1 MILLSMMNPPKPEV
15 AEADVNR
22 ERSRGP
28 LDVKIP
34 MGNEADAEA
43 LRPFTFYA
51 SHLRAL
57 MPKEMFELAPLRVG
71 FFLTYFGL
79 AAAGF
84 AAFMLM
90 DLTWPIKLAL
100 AVVIG
105 FCYGGLGF
113 TAHEVLHGSVVRNKT
128 LQDIIAFFSF
138 MPFFISPTFWR
149 YWHNQLHHGKTQS
162 LISDP
167 DAFPLMRV
175 FKNSKFIQRMF
186 PFTPGSG
193 HLRSYTYFF
202 FWFSFHVFV
211 AQTYLRFRNS
221 LFDRLDH
228 KRTTWEM
235 SAQIAIMAT
244 VIYLAGLENILY
256 TFFIPLWVQN
266 YFVMSYI
273 ATNHNLNPL
282 TRVNDPLV
290 NSLTV
295 TSVPAFEWIQLN
307 FGYHVEHHVF
317 PAMSP
322 RHSKHVHELL
332 KKEFPKEYTYMPK
345 WKAMG
350 LLYKTARIYKDSKTL
365 YNPETG
371 KSYPTI

>member
-1 MILLSMMNPPKPEV
+1 MNQDKPEV
-15 AEADVNR
+15 VAAEKR

-28 LDVKIP
+28 VDVNIP
-34 MGNEADAEA
+34 IGKEEGAEA

-51 SHLRAL
+51 NHLRAM
-57 MPKEMFELAPLRVG
+57 MPKEMFDLAPSRV
-71 FFLTYFGL
+71 FFFISYFFVAAAGL
-79 AAAGF
+79 AAIG
-84 AAFMLM
+84 LLE
-90 DLTWPIKLAL
+90 LTWPFKILVGL
-100 AVVIG
+100 VIG

-128 LQDIIAFFSF
+128 LQDVIAFLSF

-167 DAFPLMRV
+167 DAFPLNRV
-175 FKNSKFIQRMF
+175 FKSSKFIQKMF

-221 LFDRLDH
+221 LFDRLNH
-228 KRTTWEM
+228 KRVTWEM
-235 SAQIAIMAT
+235 GAQILVMGVALFA
-244 VIYLAGLENILY
+244 VGLENIAF
-256 TFFIPLWVQN
+256 TFFIPLFVQN

-273 ATNHNLNPL
+273 ATNHNLSPL

-295 TSVPAFEWIQLN
+295 TSVPAFEWLQLN

-322 RHSKHVHELL
+322 RHAKHVHQLL
-332 KKEFPKEYTYMPK
+332 KKEFPKEFRYMPK
-345 WKAMG
+345 TKAMG

-365 YNPETG
+365 FNPETG
-371 KSYPTI
+371 KTYPTI